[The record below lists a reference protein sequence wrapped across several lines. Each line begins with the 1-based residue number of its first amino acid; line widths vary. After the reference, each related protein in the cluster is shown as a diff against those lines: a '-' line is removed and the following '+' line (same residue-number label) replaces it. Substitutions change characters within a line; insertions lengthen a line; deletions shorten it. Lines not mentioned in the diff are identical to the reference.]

1 VKTHRGILRSAWTWR
16 AGIGACALAV
26 VLAVPATA
34 GAQSLHSASKH
45 GGSSP
50 VAAGRR
56 HGGGQKNVHF
66 SLNGLVQSDSNGLIG
81 VYVARGEIGGR
92 QVRNVVEHVIVDK
105 ASHKAKQA
113 RSKHASSATVFAR
126 AGKGAKSIVVGDIV
140 HLSGTVDQSGD
151 SQTLDATHENIVNTR
166 STGVSGTIVSIA
178 GTTIDICPTTTGT
191 GGDNSQGDGIAV
203 DASQATV
210 LLDGASSSV
219 TLLASGETVAVIGEK
234 NDGTMVATTVLAYD
248 NAFAVAVAVAVGHI
262 TAVSGSVLTL
272 SGRGDSGAVTSVD
285 SSAANIYLNGVVGSA
300 VSQLQVGDRVIALG
314 TAGSNPLAASAIL
327 AFNSGDQ
334 HPTGDNNGNQGNQ
347 FQVVTG
353 TVVSIS
359 GTTITITPTPSSASS
374 GGSSSGNSGGGNGG
388 GGGGGNDTVKAN
400 DQGNASVTVDA
411 SQATVLFDGSAS
423 SVGSLVS
430 GDIIVVI
437 GTRSDGTM
445 TAATVLAYDATSAIS
460 VGTLTSVIGST
471 LSLRTRDNQSTV
483 PSSVNAGTAKIYLD
497 GTAGAT
503 VGQLQTGDLVI
514 AVGTT
519 VPGTTLPG
527 TFGAVAIV
535 AFDQQGDN

>member
-1 VKTHRGILRSAWTWR
+1 M
-16 AGIGACALAV
+16 
-26 VLAVPATA
+26 
-34 GAQSLHSASKH
+34 
-45 GGSSP
+45 
-50 VAAGRR
+50 AGRR

-66 SLNGLVQSDSNGLIG
+66 SLNGLVQSDSNGVIG
-81 VYVARGEIGGR
+81 VYVARGEIGGG

-126 AGKGAKSIVVGDIV
+126 AGNGAKAIVVGDIV
-140 HLSGTVDQSGD
+140 HLSGRVDQSGG
-151 SQTLDATHENIVNTR
+151 SQTLEATHENIVNTR
-166 STGVSGTIVSIA
+166 STGISGAIVSIS
-178 GTTIDICPTTTGT
+178 GTTIDISPTAAGT

-210 LLDGASSSV
+210 LLDGVSSSV
-219 TLLASGETVAVIGEK
+219 ALLVSGETVAVIGEK

-248 NAFAVAVAVAVGHI
+248 NAPAVAVGHI
-262 TAVSGSVLTL
+262 TAVSGSVITL

-285 SSAANIYLNGVVGSA
+285 SSAASIYLNGVVGSA

-353 TVVSIS
+353 TVASIS
-359 GTTITITPTPSSASS
+359 ATTITITPTPSSASS
-374 GGSSSGNSGGGNGG
+374 GGSNGNGG
-388 GGGGGNDTVKAN
+388 SDGNGNGSGNDIVKAN
-400 DQGNASVTVDA
+400 DHGSDTVTVDA
-411 SQATVLFDGSAS
+411 SQATVLLDGSAS
-423 SVGSLVS
+423 SVGSLAP
-430 GDIIVVI
+430 GDTIVVI
-437 GTRSDGTM
+437 GTRGDGAM
-445 TAATVLAYDATSAIS
+445 TAATVLAYGATSAVSI
-460 VGTLTSVIGST
+460 GTLTSVTGVT
-471 LSLRTRDNQSTV
+471 LTLRTRDNQSTV
-483 PSSVNAGTAKIYLD
+483 PRSVNAGTAEIYLD
-497 GTAGAT
+497 GIAGAT

-514 AVGTT
+514 AVGATLT
-519 VPGTTLPG
+519 GTLD
-527 TFGAVAIV
+527 AVAIV